1 MTEHQV
7 TKFAPI
13 IHPWNQEL
21 WQHLTLEPERANH
34 ALLFNGNR
42 GLGKRDLAFSLA
54 HYVLTQNH
62 SQSENLFNAG
72 SHPDFHVLMPEYR
85 VGDDL
90 VSRFAQRYLEQHT
103 GKPKRTISID
113 QVRNLALAMN
123 THPHIS
129 TTRVV
134 LIAYAETMNRNAANA
149 LLKNLEEPPANTLF
163 IVVSDDA
170 ARLAK
175 TIRSRCS
182 LINFRAPT
190 SDNAKAWLMQ
200 QKAMPEHE
208 VDIHLAMAN
217 NHPLMALNLFKENF
231 KDDLKTVFTDVN
243 GLWNNRTN
251 VIDSAKHWQQ
261 MGGVKAID
269 ILQKLTADLI
279 RHKHMETP
287 KKVFFP
293 VQQSWVQASSAKL
306 DQQRLFDAMD
316 ALIYAKKMLATT
328 VDELLVLETV
338 SNKLRLLPT
347 SS

>member
-1 MTEHQV
+1 M
-7 TKFAPI
+7 TKFTPT

-21 WQHLTLEPERANH
+21 WQQLTMEPERANH

-42 GLGKRDLAFSLA
+42 GLGKQALAFSLA
-54 HYVLTQNH
+54 HFVLTQNH

-72 SHPDFHVLMPEYR
+72 SHPDFHVLMPEFL
-85 VGDDL
+85 VAEDL
-90 VSRFAQRYLEQHT
+90 QGSFAQRYLEHHK
-103 GKPKRTISID
+103 GKPKRTISIE
-113 QVRNLALAMN
+113 QIRNLALAMN

-129 TTRVV
+129 STRVV

-175 TIRSRCS
+175 TVRSRCS
-182 LINFRAPT
+182 LVNFRAPST
-190 SDNAKAWLMQ
+190 ENAKAWLML
-200 QKAMPEHE
+200 QKTMPEHE
-208 VDIHLAMAN
+208 VDIHLSMAN
-217 NHPLMALNLFKENF
+217 NHPLMALNLFNENF

-243 GLWNNRTN
+243 GLWNNRTT
-251 VIDSAKHWQQ
+251 VIDSAKNWQQ
-261 MGGVKAID
+261 MGSNKAID

-279 RHKHMETP
+279 RHKHLAEPSM
-287 KKVFFP
+287 VYFP

-306 DQQRLFDAMD
+306 DQQRLFDTMD
-316 ALIYAKKMLATT
+316 ELIYAKRMLSTS

-338 SNKLRLLPT
+338 SNKLRQLPT
-347 SS
+347 SAQVAC